1 MGVAIWTG
9 IGKLS
14 GYGQGCERKIRC
26 SVKKLAALGFR
37 AMMQG
42 YIVKPEPKTGDDT
55 NGFLPLLALCDSG
68 GAVTALFLY
77 RRKHKKMKV

>member
-1 MGVAIWTG
+1 MKEKYGVP
-9 IGKLS
+9 
-14 GYGQGCERKIRC
+14 
-26 SVKKLAALGFR
+26 VKKLAALGFR